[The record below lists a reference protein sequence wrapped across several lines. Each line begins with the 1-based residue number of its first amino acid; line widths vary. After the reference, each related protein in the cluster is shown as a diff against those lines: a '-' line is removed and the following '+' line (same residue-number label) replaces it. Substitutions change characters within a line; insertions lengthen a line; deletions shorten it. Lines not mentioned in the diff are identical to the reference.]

1 MVVVHKPHPSQRE
14 KGLVMLSQSS
24 CPRGPQLSN
33 IAVDNRYRKLSN
45 NKCNLRRAWIWFVTS
60 SFCRGDNSV
69 VTAWPDPSSLR
80 RVCLVRLDSHLHFCD
95 QIKNLDW
102 QLSPMIVC
110 ALLKLLSAWFTN
122 GGHTSLE
129 WSVDL
134 LEFVLINFWKVFQS
148 QEYFYRLCQSGYMS
162 CLLPPLRARG
172 GLIPQCT
179 GCSLCGITEDLCN
192 YR

>member
-24 CPRGPQLSN
+24 CPRGTQLSN

-45 NKCNLRRAWIWFVTS
+45 NKCDLQRAWIWFVTS
-60 SFCRGDNSV
+60 SFCCGDNSV
-69 VTAWPDPSSLR
+69 VAAWPDLTSLR

-95 QIKNLDW
+95 RIKNLDW

-122 GGHTSLE
+122 GGQHLFRMISWSLGVCSDQLLKSKSSHKNTST
-129 WSVDL
+129 
-134 LEFVLINFWKVFQS
+134 
-148 QEYFYRLCQSGYMS
+148 GYANQVI
-162 CLLPPLRARG
+162 CPACYIPPLG
-172 GLIPQCT
+172 QG
-179 GCSLCGITEDLCN
+179 ED
-192 YR
+192 